1 MCGCR
6 VCNPQVEREFPMN
19 SKSYDNISKSY
30 NNYNIYARNTENSMG
45 RVGFEPTTPA
55 MSRLISNVKNISNNT
70 TFGQGFWIGY
80 KEYLQRIGTNTT
92 VNDRY
97 NYSIKYCKYLFDE
110 NTINE
115 LLTFSANKRLHV
127 MKALST
133 LSKFS
138 GRHDFWKQIVK
149 KYNLLWSTG
158 DNSLSIFNKIIN
170 ETSYS
175 DMLKWIKDV
184 ISEIPEPQANLFVF
198 NTLTGLRPIEVPKCI
213 ELVHCN
219 LDNYWNKEKG
229 ILEHHKFPNEF
240 IRRTKKVFISV
251 VDKSLIGLA
260 RNCPVNVSYNAL
272 KLMLKRK
279 GLDMNMYYCRK
290 VFATYLRDEGVAPEI
305 IDLLQG
311 RISSSVFVR
320 HYYRPDSSKS
330 DEIREKLIKLH
341 ELMVN

>member
-1 MCGCR
+1 MIITTSI
-6 VCNPQVEREFPMN
+6 P
-19 SKSYDNISKSY
+19 K
-30 NNYNIYARNTENSMG
+30 IYKFLWAGSDSNQRPPPCQGSLVTLSNT
-45 RVGFEPTTPA
+45 
-55 MSRLISNVKNISNNT
+55 SNNNMLD
-70 TFGQGFWIGY
+70 QGFWNGY

-115 LLTFSANKRLHV
+115 LLTFSPNKRLHV
-127 MKALST
+127 MKALSS

-138 GRHDFWKQIVK
+138 GRHDLWKQIIK

-158 DNSLSIFNKIIN
+158 DNSLSIFNKIVN

-184 ISEIPEPQANLFVF
+184 ISQIPEPQANLFIF
-198 NTLTGLRPIEVPKCI
+198 NTLTGLRPIEVSKCI
-213 ELVHCN
+213 RLLHTN
-219 LDNYWNKEKG
+219 LENYWNKEKG
-229 ILEHHKFPNEF
+229 ILEHYKFPNEF

-251 VDKSLIGLA
+251 VDKSLIALA
-260 RNCPVNVSYNAL
+260 KKCPMNVSYNAL

-290 VFATYLRDEGVAPEI
+290 VFATYLRNEGVESEI

-320 HYYRPDSSKS
+320 HYYRPDSSN
-330 DEIREKLIKLH
+330 LI
-341 ELMVN
+341 